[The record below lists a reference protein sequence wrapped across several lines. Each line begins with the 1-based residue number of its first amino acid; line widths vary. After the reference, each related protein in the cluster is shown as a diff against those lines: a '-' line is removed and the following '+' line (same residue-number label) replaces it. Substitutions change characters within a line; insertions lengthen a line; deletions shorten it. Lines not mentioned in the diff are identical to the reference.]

1 MNQRIHTCELLQ
13 RNRLCADT
21 FELAISRPLHFTFQP
36 GQRIRLLDRSQERD
50 YSLANAPKDKTLLL
64 CIRRVRGGEFSTRLN
79 AADIGSHFEF
89 TGPHGHFLFRP
100 SGRPA
105 VFVATGTG
113 AAPFASM
120 ARAGKRGFTLLHGVR
135 SADELLYADLFQ
147 STADAYVPCIS
158 GKTSPAARIMY
169 EGRVTSYMEKELPSG
184 AYDFYLCGR
193 SEMVRDVTWLIDER
207 FPDSKVYSEIFF

>member
-1 MNQRIHTCELLQ
+1 MNQQIHNCELLQ
-13 RNRLCADT
+13 RNRLSADT
-21 FELAISRPLHFTFQP
+21 FELALSRPRHFTFQP

-50 YSLANAPKDKTLLL
+50 YSLANAPEDKALLL

-79 AADIGSHFEF
+79 ETAIGSHLEF
-89 TGPHGHFLFRP
+89 TGPHGHFLFR
-100 SGRPA
+100 SSERTA

-120 ARAGKRGFTLLHGVR
+120 ARAGVRGFTLLHGVR
-135 SADELLYADLFQ
+135 SVDELLYADLFQ
-147 STADAYVPCIS
+147 NTAEAYVPCIS
-158 GKTSPAARIMY
+158 GEISQTARMMY
-169 EGRVTSYMEKELPSG
+169 HGRVTSYVIKELPSG

-207 FPDSKVYSEIFF
+207 FPDSRVYSEIFF